1 MTFFKVLLNGSPYF
15 FLCVYNVV
23 DTIDTSGDYFAVICD
38 KISNLGRVFT
48 RQKNKG
54 TQ

>member
-1 MTFFKVLLNGSPYF
+1 MGPRISFYVCTST
-15 FLCVYNVV
+15 NVV
-23 DTIDTSGDYFAVICD
+23 DIIDTSGDYFAVICE
-38 KISNLGRVFT
+38 KISNLGSVFT

>member
-1 MTFFKVLLNGSPYF
+1 MGPHISFYVCTST
-15 FLCVYNVV
+15 NVV

-38 KISNLGRVFT
+38 KITNLGRVFT

-54 TQ
+54 TE

>member
-1 MTFFKVLLNGSPYF
+1 MGPHISFYVCTSK
-15 FLCVYNVV
+15 NVV

-54 TQ
+54 TE

>member
-1 MTFFKVLLNGSPYF
+1 MGPGISFYVCTST
-15 FLCVYNVV
+15 NVV

>member
-1 MTFFKVLLNGSPYF
+1 MGPRISFYVCTST
-15 FLCVYNVV
+15 NVV

-48 RQKNKG
+48 RKKNKG

>member
-1 MTFFKVLLNGSPYF
+1 MSPRISFYV
-15 FLCVYNVV
+15 CTSTNVV